1 MAWVYWNLTAASTC
15 TANTWDY
22 WTSSTADCTSAATTS
37 GTVNIIWTGWNTTGA
52 TNGATVT
59 PRMARCYT
67 PPPLSEEEKER
78 IRIRQEERARLQA
91 EADKARKEAD
101 ERAENLLKRHLTRTQ
116 LRQYRRDRSFC
127 MRGRDGHEYRIR
139 RAWGG
144 HIERLGDGGKAVER
158 FCIHPTFEVPLP
170 DNQLIA
176 KLMLETN
183 PEEVRRIANV
193 TALV

>member
-1 MAWVYWNLTAASTC
+1 MAWVYWNSSSSTAATV
-15 TANTWDY
+15 TANTWNA
-22 WTSSTADCTSAATTS
+22 WTSTASNSTTTAS
-37 GTVNIIWTGWNTTGA
+37 GTTAVIWTDWNTTA
-52 TNGATVT
+52 T
-59 PRMARCYT
+59 ARPVGKYT

-78 IRIRQEERARLQA
+78 IRIQQEELARRQA
-91 EADKARKEAD
+91 ESEKARKEAD
-101 ERAENLLKRHLTRTQ
+101 ERAEKLLKRHLTRTQ

-139 RAWGG
+139 RAWAG
-144 HIERLGDGGKAVER
+144 HIERLGEGGKAIER

-170 DNQLIA
+170 DNQLVA

-193 TALV
+193 TALT